1 MEKRVNVYDLVW
13 VGRYGIREGRSVLE
27 KGKWKDFPLHVSLT
41 PSNFSKADVLPDS
54 ISNLCPISLRF
65 LSLLPIL
72 SHPFSSRG
80 QSFYPGSD
88 NGPEVYSLMIL
99 LILTISSQKKII
111 YKWQLLL
118 QFYIYKTWATKNEMD
133 LLRVTQKMEVPRWEW
148 MKPHNWILR

>member
-1 MEKRVNVYDLVW
+1 MYMW
-13 VGRYGIREGRSVLE
+13 VRQYGIREGRSVLE

-41 PSNFSKADVLPDS
+41 PIFQRLMSLPDS
-54 ISNLCPISLRF
+54 ISNLSPISLKF

-80 QSFYPGSD
+80 QSSYPGSD
-88 NGPEVYSLMIL
+88 NGPEVYSLMIS
-99 LILTISSQKKII
+99 LILMISSQKKII
-111 YKWQLLL
+111 YEWQLLL

-133 LLRVTQKMEVPRWEW
+133 LLMVTQKMEVPRWEW